1 MHKDIEKVLV
11 TETQLQERVAELGR
25 QITADY
31 AGKPLLLV
39 GVLKGAA
46 VFMADLMRAIDLD
59 VETDYLVVSSYG
71 LNTKA
76 GELTFG
82 KDLSVDIAGRDVLIV
97 EDMIDTGSTMHR
109 LLEVLAERQPR
120 SLAVASLL
128 SKPSRREK
136 EVKAKYIGF
145 EVPNEFVVGYG
156 LDFAEKY
163 RNLPYV
169 GVLHHE
175 CYS

>member
-11 TETQLQERVAELGR
+11 TEAQLHDRVKELGR
-25 QITADY
+25 RITTDY
-31 AGKPLLLV
+31 AGKSLLLV

-46 VFMADLMRAIDLD
+46 VFMSDLMRAIELD

-71 LNTKA
+71 LHTES
-76 GELTFG
+76 GELTFS
-82 KDLSVDIAGRDVLIV
+82 KDVSVDIAGRDVLIV
-97 EDMIDTGSTMHR
+97 EDMIDTGATMHR
-109 LLEVLAERQPR
+109 LLEVLAKRQPN

-136 EVKAKYIGF
+136 EVEARYIGF

-169 GVLHHE
+169 GVLHPE
-175 CYS
+175 CYR

>member
-11 TETQLQERVAELGR
+11 TEAQLHDRVKELGR
-25 QITADY
+25 RITTDY
-31 AGKPLLLV
+31 AGKSLLLV

-46 VFMADLMRAIDLD
+46 VFMSDLMREIELD

-71 LNTKA
+71 LHTEA
-76 GELTFG
+76 GELTFS
-82 KDLSVDIAGRDVLIV
+82 KDVSVDIAGRDVLIV
-97 EDMIDTGSTMHR
+97 EDMIDTGTTMHR
-109 LLEVLAERQPR
+109 LLEVLAERQPN

-128 SKPSRREK
+128 SKPARREK
-136 EVKAKYIGF
+136 EVETRYIGF

-169 GVLHHE
+169 GVLHPE
-175 CYS
+175 CYR